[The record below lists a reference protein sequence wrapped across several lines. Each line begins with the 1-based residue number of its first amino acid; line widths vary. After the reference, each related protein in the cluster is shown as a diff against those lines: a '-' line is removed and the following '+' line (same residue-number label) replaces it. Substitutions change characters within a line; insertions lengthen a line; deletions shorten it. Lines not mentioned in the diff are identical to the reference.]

1 MAPFL
6 TLVKTALMSVCSFAC
21 SVLIGS
27 SLYLTGFYRESV
39 IYRATGRR
47 TRVKWRVSSAREG
60 VGEREIRIGGDKGE
74 GDVERERLREKEM
87 GARAMKREKDSER
100 GKSG

>member
-1 MAPFL
+1 MALLL
-6 TLVKTALMSVCSFAC
+6 TLVKTAFMTVWSFVC

-27 SLYLTGFYRESV
+27 SLYLTGFYTESV

-60 VGEREIRIGGDKGE
+60 VGERKRKWREMKIE
-74 GDVERERLREKEM
+74 GREGRE
-87 GARAMKREKDSER
+87 
-100 GKSG
+100 